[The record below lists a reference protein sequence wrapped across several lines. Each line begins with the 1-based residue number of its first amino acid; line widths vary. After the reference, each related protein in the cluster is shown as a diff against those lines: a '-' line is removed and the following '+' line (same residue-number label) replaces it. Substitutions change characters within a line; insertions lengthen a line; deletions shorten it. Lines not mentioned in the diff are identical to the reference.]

1 MKKLCACVLLVGAVG
16 IPASAASHVLNN
28 LRAFGDR
35 LDAGDPATDGSMFS
49 VEGPKDIG
57 TADFDGDS
65 RPDLALANV
74 DGTVTVYFG
83 ETGGGFSA
91 PMHLRTGLGELRG
104 IVCTDLTGDGR
115 PDIATAAPYNGVV
128 AIFAGQAGRSFEPRQ
143 NLSTWRGARSLLA
156 GDFDGDGIQDLAV
169 AGRDVGVRHYR
180 GTGGGAFVETAN
192 LPELDNRVGEFPKPV
207 YVLAALRAPGATRD
221 DVVVTHAVSERI
233 WILGTGG
240 DGPLTVTGSISTGAS
255 SNLGVHSLDVGP
267 VTRQAAGSL
276 PDLVFAKRDLGTIE
290 VRLGIAGAN
299 RFSDQAAQTIRV
311 PGGPRA
317 LKIVDLDGDGWND
330 LAVVLRNFD
339 CVLTYRNSN
348 GVLVAAAE
356 TSVGRSPREIAA
368 ADFSGDGV
376 PDLAVMN
383 RDSRDVS
390 ILQTA
395 PGTLGFRIVD
405 QFYPA
410 CGEVSGLAVL
420 DLNGDNRDDVIQLH
434 RSSDDFSVRLAGAN
448 GLLAQ
453 PAFYAMGSLPSA
465 LSIADMTRDGIPD
478 VVTANLGRKLSDGGS
493 VSIRPGNGDGTFGV
507 ENRIPLRGADGGRL
521 FAVVPADFDLDGY
534 PDLAVG
540 FLDCRLAFFKG
551 DPTNGLVH
559 TTTHFFTFEA
569 RAMVVGDF
577 DRDGDP
583 DLAGAGY
590 AGDLVVV
597 ENTGDI
603 LTTTNLTRQD
613 FPPPTPDKFGTK
625 HMVAVD
631 RNADGDLDLILG
643 SGRGAM
649 LYMGGPGMS
658 FTLTGATLA
667 GTEFA
672 AAAVAS
678 GDFDGDG
685 TNEVVV
691 ASGKFAC
698 VTVLGVNTNGDYA
711 PILKADVPAGGY
723 LETGDLDGDGLLDL
737 VGSGNALWTALSG
750 RAAQT
755 VAQPI
760 TILTRHGITTHPV
773 INEFLASNDLL
784 PVEAD
789 DGRRSDWL
797 ELYNGTASAVRLNG
811 WRLRLVRTARTNDY
825 FFPPTASILQGGHLL
840 LVCSDRVRTPWHTGF
855 NLPAE
860 GGRLSLINAAGVEVD
875 VVSYEL
881 QQPNI
886 SYGRYRDGLSA
897 LAFNAFPS
905 PALGN
910 VDNGPIEPIVK
921 LEGFDLATFGP
932 GRPIRFNA
940 TAFDDVGLISV
951 CILYQRLDIVDSET
965 HRVVLFDDGMHEDGG
980 LLDGFFSGLLAP
992 GLPAGA
998 EIQFYLEVVDLSDQI
1013 VLTPDDPV
1021 FVRAGQP
1028 VTLHSLAMSAPAP
1041 SIEIS
1046 EIVAENKTGL
1056 QGTTGD
1062 HPDWLEVRN
1071 CGPAPL
1077 VLDGIGLGLKFFG
1090 SGSRFT
1096 WPVGTTLAPG
1106 EHRVVICDDAV
1117 ETSGIAP
1124 FTLDKDGAQVYLTAT
1139 TPNGARALVEVV
1151 TYGAQRQDIAHARMG
1166 CAGPW
1171 VQTAPTPATQ
1181 NVTNG
1186 LRAFAQGSQF
1196 MLVFPTA
1203 IGNSYTVESTDTLAP
1218 SAWAPQ
1224 PATAGTGI
1232 ERAVS
1237 QPMAPKRFF
1246 RLKSP

>member
-1 MKKLCACVLLVGAVG
+1 MKQLCACVLLLSAIGIQAPAV
-16 IPASAASHVLNN
+16 SHVLNN
-28 LRAFGDR
+28 LRSFGDR
-35 LDAGDPATDGSMFS
+35 LDAGDPTTNGSTYS
-49 VEGPKDIG
+49 VEGPKDICTG
-57 TADFDGDS
+57 DFDGDS

-74 DGTVTVYFG
+74 DGTVTVYFRQS
-83 ETGGGFSA
+83 GGGFSA
-91 PMHLRTGLGELRG
+91 PLHLQTGYGELRG
-104 IVCTDLTGDGR
+104 IICADLTGDGR
-115 PDIATAAPYNGVV
+115 PDIATAAPYLGVV
-128 AIFAGQAGRSFEPRQ
+128 AIFPGQAGRSFGPRQ
-143 NLSTWRGARSLLA
+143 SISAWRGARSLLA
-156 GDFDGDGIQDLAV
+156 RDFDGDGIQDLAV
-169 AGRDVGVRHYR
+169 GGREEGVRHYR
-180 GTGGGAFVETAN
+180 GTGAGEFVIMGS
-192 LPELDNRVGEFPKPV
+192 LPELENQVGEFPKPV

-221 DVVVTHAVSERI
+221 DVVVTHAVSERV

-240 DGPLTVTGSISTGAS
+240 SGPLAITGFISTGAS
-255 SNLGVHSLDVGP
+255 SNLGIHSLDVGP
-267 VTRQAAGSL
+267 VTRQAAGNL

-290 VRLGIAGAN
+290 VRQGIAAAN
-299 RFSDQAAQTIRV
+299 RFSDSISQTIRV

-317 LKIVDLDGDGWND
+317 LQIVDLDGDGWND

-348 GVLVAAAE
+348 GVLVAATE
-356 TSVGRSPREIAA
+356 ISVGRSPREIAA

-383 RDSRDVS
+383 RDSQDVS
-390 ILQTA
+390 ILRTA
-395 PGTLGFRIVD
+395 PGTLGFGIVD

-420 DLNGDNRDDVIQLH
+420 DLNGDNHDDVIQLH
-434 RSSDDFSVRLAGAN
+434 RSSDDFSVRLANAN

-453 PAFYAMGSLPSA
+453 PTFYAMGSLPSA

-493 VSIRPGNGDGTFGV
+493 VSIRPGNGDGTFGA
-507 ENRIPLRGADGGRL
+507 ETRIPLATNTGGRL

-540 FLDCRLAFFKG
+540 FLDCRIAFFKG

-577 DRDGDP
+577 DGDGDP

-603 LTTTNLTRQD
+603 LTTTNLTRRNY
-613 FPPPTPDKFGTK
+613 PPPTEGKYGTK

-631 RNADGDLDLILG
+631 RNGDGDLDLILG

-649 LYMGGPGMS
+649 LYLGGPGMS
-658 FTLTGATLA
+658 FTLTSETLA

-672 AAAVAS
+672 ASAVAT

-691 ASGKFAC
+691 ASGNFAC
-698 VTVLGVNTNGDYA
+698 VTVLGVNTNGNYG
-711 PILKADVPAGGY
+711 PILKADVPTGGY

-737 VGSGNALWTALSG
+737 VGSGSALWTALSG

-755 VAQPI
+755 VTQSI
-760 TILTRHGITTHPV
+760 TVPARQGITTHPV

-784 PVEAD
+784 PLEV
-789 DGRRSDWL
+789 DGGRKSDWL
-797 ELYNGTASAVRLNG
+797 ELYNGTPGVVSLNG
-811 WRLRLVRTARTNDY
+811 WRLRLVRPDRTNDY
-825 FFPPTASILQGGHLL
+825 SFPATAGIPHAGYLL
-840 LVCSDRVRTPWHTGF
+840 LVCSDRVRTPYHTGF

-860 GGRLSLINAAGVEVD
+860 GGRLSLINSAGVEVD
-875 VVSYEL
+875 VISYEL

-905 PALGN
+905 PGLGN

-921 LEGFDLATFGP
+921 LEGFDLATFAP
-932 GRPIRFNA
+932 DQPIRFYA

-951 CILYQRLDIVDSET
+951 CVMYQRLDVVDTET
-965 HRVVLFDDGMHEDGG
+965 HRVVLYDDGIHQDGG
-980 LLDGFFSGLLAP
+980 LLDGFFSGVLEP
-992 GLPAGA
+992 GLPPGG

-1021 FVRAGQP
+1021 FARAGQP
-1028 VTLHSLAMSAPAP
+1028 VTLHSLAVDVPLP

-1046 EIVAENKTGL
+1046 EVVAENKTGL
-1056 QGTTGD
+1056 QGTSGD
-1062 HPDWLEVRN
+1062 YPDWLEVRN
-1071 CGPAPL
+1071 CGTTPL

-1090 SGSRFT
+1090 NSSRFT

-1106 EHRVVICDDAV
+1106 EHRVVICDDAL

-1139 TPNGARALVEVV
+1139 TPNGARSLVEVV
-1151 TYGAQRQDIAHARMG
+1151 TYGAQKEDVAHARMG
-1166 CAGPW
+1166 CGGPW
-1171 VQTAPTPATQ
+1171 VQIAPTPWSQ
-1181 NVTNG
+1181 NVTDG
-1186 LRAFAQGSQF
+1186 LRAFVQGNQF
-1196 MLVFPTA
+1196 MLVFPTTP
-1203 IGNSYTVESTDTLAP
+1203 GNSFTVESTGTLAP
-1218 SAWAPQ
+1218 SAWSPL
-1224 PATAGTGI
+1224 PSVAGTGI

-1237 QPMAPKRFF
+1237 QPMASKRFF
-1246 RLKSP
+1246 RVKRQ